1 MFDTP
6 RHSLIAVGLVTVL
19 ELAVIARI
27 LLRPHRDPASRIAWV
42 VVVGVLPL
50 LGMLAYLLL
59 GEVNIGR
66 RRAERLQAI
75 LERMPPFP
83 HHSSAGTAD
92 LEGAIPE
99 SYRHLF
105 QLGRSISGFEPIG
118 GNTARLLPD
127 SNAMIDAMVSD
138 IDAAKLHVHL
148 LFYIWLPDHNGLK
161 VVEALKRAAARGVT
175 CRAMADDLGSR
186 AMIRS
191 EHWQAMRTAGVRV
204 AAGLPIGHLL
214 LRPFHGRIDL
224 RNHRKIVVIDDCIT
238 YCGSQNCADPE
249 FLVKAKYAPW
259 VDAVMRFE
267 GPIARQNQFL
277 FASDWMTYVDE
288 NLKEILRKPLPLP
301 IPGGVHAQVVGTG
314 PTVRYS
320 AMPEMFETLLFA
332 ARREVV
338 VTTPYYVPDDS
349 LQNALCTTAYRGVDT
364 TIVFPARNDS
374 WVVGAAS
381 RSYYAD
387 LLAAGV
393 KIHEYEGGL
402 LHTKSLTVDG
412 EITLIGSA
420 NMDRRSFELNYENNI
435 LFHDSNLTGVMRERQ
450 QDYINQSHPVTKAAV
465 AAWPMSRR
473 LWNNLIATLGPVL

>member
-1 MFDTP
+1 MLL
-6 RHSLIAVGLVTVL
+6 HSLVAIGLVTLL
-19 ELAVIARI
+19 ELAVITRI

-50 LGMLAYLLL
+50 LGTLAYLLL

-66 RRAERLQAI
+66 RRAERLHSV
-75 LERMPPFP
+75 LKRMPPFP
-83 HHSSAGTAD
+83 YYPTEGAAD
-92 LEGAIPE
+92 LAPSISER
-99 SYRHLF
+99 YRHLF
-105 QLGRSISGFEPIG
+105 QLGRSISGFDPVG
-118 GNTARLLPD
+118 GNTAQLMPD
-127 SNAMIDAMVSD
+127 SNATIDAMVAD
-138 IDAAKLHVHL
+138 IDAAKDHVHV
-148 LFYIWLPDHNGLK
+148 LFYIWLPDHNGRK
-161 VVEALKRAAARGVT
+161 IVEALKRAATRGVT

-186 AMIRS
+186 TIIRS
-191 EHWQAMRTAGVRV
+191 EHWQAMRAAGVRV

-214 LRPFHGRIDL
+214 LRPFLGRIDL

-288 NLKEILRKPLPLP
+288 DLDDILRKPLPVP
-301 IPGGVHAQVVGTG
+301 TAAGMPAQVVGTG

-320 AMPEMFETLLFA
+320 AMPEMFETMMFA

-349 LQNALCTTAYRGVDT
+349 LQNALCTIAYRGVDT
-364 TIVFPARNDS
+364 TIVLPARNDS

-393 KIHEYEGGL
+393 KIYEYEGGL
-402 LHTKSLTVDG
+402 LHTKSLTLDG

-435 LFHDSNLTGVMRERQ
+435 LFHDCTLTGEIRKRQ
-450 QDYINQSHPVTKAAV
+450 QDYITRSQPVTNEAV
-465 AAWPMSRR
+465 AAWPISRR